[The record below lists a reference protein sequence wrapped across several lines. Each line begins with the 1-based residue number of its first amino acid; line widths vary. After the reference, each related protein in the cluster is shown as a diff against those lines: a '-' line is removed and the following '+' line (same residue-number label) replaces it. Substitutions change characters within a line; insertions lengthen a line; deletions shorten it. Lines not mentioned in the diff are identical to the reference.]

1 MSLPNPMI
9 IGFKGG
15 LNQKNVN
22 AFGSALTHFKG
33 YKEGI
38 QINGVLQ
45 WVSK

>member
-15 LNQKNVN
+15 LNQKKVN
-22 AFGSALTHFKG
+22 AFGSALAHFKG

-38 QINGVLQ
+38 HINRGLHGH
-45 WVSK
+45 